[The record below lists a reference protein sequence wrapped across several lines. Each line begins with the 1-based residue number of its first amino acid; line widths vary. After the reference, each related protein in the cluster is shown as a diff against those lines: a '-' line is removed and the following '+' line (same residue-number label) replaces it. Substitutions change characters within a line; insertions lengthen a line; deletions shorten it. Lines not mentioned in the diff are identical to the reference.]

1 MQKIHPEI
9 QSFSELERNHL
20 SLILSNSH
28 HALDGPAPLL
38 PNAVEIACCH
48 CQPPKELPK
57 NIADFVADT
66 DDTGIVYIS
75 LGSHVKSS
83 DIPRA
88 TFNSILRA
96 LEKIP
101 YKVLWKF
108 DKSEKEEQEI
118 FPKNVMTQK
127 WFPQQDILGH
137 RNTKVFV
144 SQGGLLS
151 VHEAKYHGIPL
162 VVLPLYGDQP
172 RNAWAVEDGGYG
184 VHLSWGD
191 VTEESFRESILEVAT
206 NPEYRRRI
214 SRISRL
220 VHDQPDSPKE
230 RAVWWLE
237 YLLRNEGAAHLNQE
251 SFARNLSWPQILL
264 LDVLLLTIFILALLG
279 LIVWFVLRRIN
290 SSGKS
295 KVD

>member
-1 MQKIHPEI
+1 MVKLCI
-9 QSFSELERNHL
+9 
-20 SLILSNSH
+20 
-28 HALDGPAPLL
+28 
-38 PNAVEIACCH
+38 
-48 CQPPKELPK
+48 
-57 NIADFVADT
+57 
-66 DDTGIVYIS
+66 YIS
-75 LGSHVKSS
+75 FTAS
-83 DIPRA
+83 
-88 TFNSILRA
+88 TFFLA
-96 LEKIP
+96 
-101 YKVLWKF
+101 F
-108 DKSEKEEQEI
+108 I
-118 FPKNVMTQK
+118 FP
-127 WFPQQDILGH
+127 
-137 RNTKVFV
+137 
-144 SQGGLLS
+144 LS
-151 VHEAKYHGIPL
+151 I
-162 VVLPLYGDQP
+162 
-172 RNAWAVEDGGYG
+172 NF
-184 VHLSWGD
+184 S
-191 VTEESFRESILEVAT
+191 EVAT

>member
-1 MQKIHPEI
+1 MQ
-9 QSFSELERNHL
+9 
-20 SLILSNSH
+20 SL
-28 HALDGPAPLL
+28 
-38 PNAVEIACCH
+38 
-48 CQPPKELPK
+48 
-57 NIADFVADT
+57 
-66 DDTGIVYIS
+66 Y
-75 LGSHVKSS
+75 
-83 DIPRA
+83 
-88 TFNSILRA
+88 
-96 LEKIP
+96 
-101 YKVLWKF
+101 
-108 DKSEKEEQEI
+108 
-118 FPKNVMTQK
+118 
-127 WFPQQDILGH
+127 
-137 RNTKVFV
+137 
-144 SQGGLLS
+144 
-151 VHEAKYHGIPL
+151 
-162 VVLPLYGDQP
+162 VLPLCLLP
-172 RNAWAVEDGGYG
+172 AKNAWLRSMRFGRI
-184 VHLSWGD
+184 HLSWGD

-206 NPEYRRRI
+206 NPEYHRRI